1 MYVRVCVD
9 GLPAMW
15 ERVHVRGVSQESVA
29 SSFHSAFTEHRLCAR
44 LCSRCWEHCSG
55 EGSGN
60 LCPCR
65 THTNQT
71 NSDSGVSNG
80 AKGREGLK
88 AGRAVVCV
96 CLCVCVSW
104 EVGDMLNNE
113 VKDYLS
119 RK

>member
-1 MYVRVCVD
+1 M
-9 GLPAMW
+9 
-15 ERVHVRGVSQESVA
+15 SQESVA
-29 SSFHSAFTEHRLCAR
+29 SSFHALKHLLSTDCVPGCVLGAGNTA
-44 LCSRCWEHCSG
+44 

-71 NSDSGVSNG
+71 NSGSGVSNG

-88 AGRAVVCV
+88 AGSAVVCA
-96 CLCVCVSW
+96 CMCVCVSW